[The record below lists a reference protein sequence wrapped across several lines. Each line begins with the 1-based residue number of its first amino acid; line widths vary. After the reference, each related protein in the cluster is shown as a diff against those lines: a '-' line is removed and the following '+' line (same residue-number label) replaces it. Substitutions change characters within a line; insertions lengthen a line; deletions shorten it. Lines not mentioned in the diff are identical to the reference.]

1 MHRCVHTHNSKEPP
15 TDSILLHAHQRNH
28 QQGPFPA
35 RDEGLWPFLPGHP
48 SLLRQLH
55 GLLPCFT
62 QASAQTSSPGR
73 PSWIPRPRQD
83 LLSPVTSL
91 PSWTALLTTCHHFL
105 CVLQCICFSVPKAR
119 MKLSLSCVTLSRLM
133 SIRLSLPS
141 YKMGT
146 MRTLPHGL
154 SQIQGGMDGSP
165 EHTCSI

>member
-1 MHRCVHTHNSKEPP
+1 MPTKETINRALFLHVMRAFGPSSLDTPP
-15 TDSILLHAHQRNH
+15 S
-28 QQGPFPA
+28 
-35 RDEGLWPFLPGHP
+35 
-48 SLLRQLH
+48 LRQLH

-91 PSWTALLTTCHHFL
+91 SSWTALLTTCHHFL
-105 CVLQCICFSVPKAR
+105 CVLKCICFSVPKAR
-119 MKLSLSCVTLSRLM
+119 MKLSLSCVTLSRLK

-154 SQIQGGMDGSP
+154 SQIQGGMDRSP
-165 EHTCSI
+165 EHTCSICSVNGPHYCQLSAPFCRWKT